1 MRGRELLYERA
12 AHGAPPMGHAQVGK
26 LIVGRTRED
35 AAYIER
41 LAQHAQALGAH
52 APPVQLLSGD
62 EAREL
67 EPDLSPDLTRALLSP
82 RTGIVS
88 AHEFMN
94 QLAAELDAPL
104 PTGEVPDA
112 HIVPGT
118 SVVRIDPHVPADR
131 GRDEGWVVQLRTHD
145 AAHSDTDA
153 LLARVVVNA
162 CGLNAP
168 RVLNALAAPMG
179 APREAWVPMYFSKGA
194 YASYRGPG
202 VSRVSRLL
210 YPTPN
215 FGHAAA
221 GGAVQSLG
229 THLTL
234 DLAGNVRF
242 GPDAQWLSAPADADG
257 EEDALGYTHDFWE
270 RQLAPDATEA
280 WFDAM
285 HAAIRAYLPG
295 VSRAGLAPDYAG
307 LRPKLVGP
315 DARAFSDFGLVW
327 HVSRDLRAQRLWQT
341 ALPPRRGAGVMLSL
355 LGIESP
361 GLTSSLAIGEHV
373 AAALATAVWG
383 DGPQAPRGAT
393 SVTWGTSMHG
403 PR

>member
-1 MRGRELLYERA
+1 M
-12 AHGAPPMGHAQVGK
+12 
-26 LIVGRTRED
+26 
-35 AAYIER
+35 
-41 LAQHAQALGAH
+41 
-52 APPVQLLSGD
+52 
-62 EAREL
+62 
-67 EPDLSPDLTRALLSP
+67 
-82 RTGIVS
+82 
-88 AHEFMN
+88 
-94 QLAAELDAPL
+94 
-104 PTGEVPDA
+104 
-112 HIVPGT
+112 
-118 SVVRIDPHVPADR
+118 
-131 GRDEGWVVQLRTHD
+131 
-145 AAHSDTDA
+145 
-153 LLARVVVNA
+153 
-162 CGLNAP
+162 
-168 RVLNALAAPMG
+168 
-179 APREAWVPMYFSKGA
+179 
-194 YASYRGPG
+194 
-202 VSRVSRLL
+202 SRLL